1 MPGRERDAGAYGT
14 PAYYTAVLLFDI
26 VPMRVVP
33 PLFFAMFSYWMIGLH
48 TQCTSCIFAF
58 IGTAIAPVCCFQ
70 HVHVTAAASALIYI
84 YIYIYFIHI
93 YLLGEVVC
101 NAVIGTEGHVR
112 FDCICRLCICTHTKK
127 TQNLPNWACAS
138 E

>member
-1 MPGRERDAGAYGT
+1 MRQCLLGVTLDGLYHSWCSLHCRERDAGAYGT

-58 IGTAIAPVCCFQ
+58 IGNAIRPVCCF
-70 HVHVTAAASALIYI
+70 
-84 YIYIYFIHI
+84 
-93 YLLGEVVC
+93 
-101 NAVIGTEGHVR
+101 R
-112 FDCICRLCICTHTKK
+112 F
-127 TQNLPNWACAS
+127 P
-138 E
+138 

>member
-1 MPGRERDAGAYGT
+1 MRRERDAGAYGT

-58 IGTAIAPVCCFQ
+58 IGNQTSLSSVCVCSEARSSCNQ
-70 HVHVTAAASALIYI
+70 HHIVHFLY
-84 YIYIYFIHI
+84 
-93 YLLGEVVC
+93 
-101 NAVIGTEGHVR
+101 
-112 FDCICRLCICTHTKK
+112 
-127 TQNLPNWACAS
+127 
-138 E
+138 

>member
-1 MPGRERDAGAYGT
+1 MLPTTLFVLPYRERDAGAYGT

-58 IGTAIAPVCCFQ
+58 IGNTTNLLTCTVMQCLRNRQ
-70 HVHVTAAASALIYI
+70 LALGSQ
-84 YIYIYFIHI
+84 
-93 YLLGEVVC
+93 LG
-101 NAVIGTEGHVR
+101 GGGG
-112 FDCICRLCICTHTKK
+112 DK
-127 TQNLPNWACAS
+127 
-138 E
+138 

>member
-1 MPGRERDAGAYGT
+1 MSPCRERDAGAYGT

-58 IGTAIAPVCCFQ
+58 IGNTSLLVLLQYIVC
-70 HVHVTAAASALIYI
+70 
-84 YIYIYFIHI
+84 
-93 YLLGEVVC
+93 
-101 NAVIGTEGHVR
+101 
-112 FDCICRLCICTHTKK
+112 
-127 TQNLPNWACAS
+127 
-138 E
+138 